1 MDQTTINRAPKIEA
15 VTSADEMLDF
25 QQLVRMVP
33 IADSLARY
41 VVGLVRATRPED
53 GGAPDFVKK
62 YVNYGGSIRAAQF
75 IVLAAKARA
84 LSRKR
89 YHVAY
94 DDITA
99 VIVPVLR
106 HRILLNFHAESDSHR
121 QRRDSQSPGGP
132 RCAAQGDLVQR
143 FLEPAVL
150 AGISSLDLVAKT
162 VVDGFVAGLHRSPDF
177 GFSQEFAEYRA
188 YAPGDDLRHV
198 DWNLFARTERC
209 YLKRYRGETNSQLT
223 MLLDASNSMEYTSGP
238 PKKMD
243 YARFIAASLFYLAIH
258 NQRDAA
264 GVIVFDEKVRDVV
277 RPSTRPGQLAR
288 LFAAL
293 ERAEPHARTDFAK
306 PLHHFQELLHRRG
319 IAIVISDFYEDP
331 ETIVR
336 TVEPLRFRGNEVVL
350 FHILDP
356 EEIRPS
362 PEELRDPCRPRDG
375 AENRSGSRIRQ
386 DVVPRQD

>member
-1 MDQTTINRAPKIEA
+1 M
-15 VTSADEMLDF
+15 
-25 QQLVRMVP
+25 
-33 IADSLARY
+33 
-41 VVGLVRATRPED
+41 
-53 GGAPDFVKK
+53 
-62 YVNYGGSIRAAQF
+62 
-75 IVLAAKARA
+75 
-84 LSRKR
+84 
-89 YHVAY
+89 
-94 DDITA
+94 
-99 VIVPVLR
+99 
-106 HRILLNFHAESDSHR
+106 
-121 QRRDSQSPGGP
+121 
-132 RCAAQGDLVQR
+132 QR
-143 FLEPAVL
+143 FLEPSVL

-188 YAPGDDLRHV
+188 YTPGDDLRHV

-223 MLLDASNSMEYTSGP
+223 VLLDASNSMEYTSGP

-243 YARFIAASLFYLAIH
+243 YARFVAASLFYLAIH

-264 GVIVFDEKVRDVV
+264 GVIVFDETVRDVV

-293 ERAEPHARTDFAK
+293 DRAEAHARTDFAQ

-319 IAIVISDFYEDP
+319 IAIVISDFYQDP

-336 TVEPLRFRGNEVVL
+336 DIEPLRFRGNEVVL

-356 EEIRPS
+356 QEIRPVLKS
-362 PEELRDPCRPRDG
+362 SAILVDLETEQKIEVVPEYAKTSYRAKLDAHIEQLRSRTRAAGMDYELLVTDQPLDG
-375 AENRSGSRIRQ
+375 ALRAYLARRKERN
-386 DVVPRQD
+386 